1 MARVGGEGG
10 EAGER
15 TEEKVI
21 SLEMALQP
29 SSDAGTCTAATAS
42 PGQPAVSNY
51 EPGLAV

>member
-42 PGQPAVSNY
+42 PGQPGSRAITS
-51 EPGLAV
+51 LS